1 MRNEVRGSR
10 QKSLPKQ
17 GDLNSMKSIIP
28 GTIDKVIEC
37 LKKNEMEAVY
47 FQTVAEAREEV
58 LRRIPSGARVGIGGS
73 ITLREMGILE
83 ALEKRGNEVYDHWK
97 EGLSK
102 ERRQEVGKMQQRADF
117 FLASTNALTLDGKL
131 INVDATGNRVASMI
145 FGPERVMVI
154 AGVNKIVKNLNEG
167 LARVKKVAAPRN
179 CQRRK
184 DPTPC
189 AQDLICHNCDTP
201 ARLCRVTTIIER
213 RPWGIKE
220 FAVILVGEELG
231 Y

>member
-1 MRNEVRGSR
+1 
-10 QKSLPKQ
+10 
-17 GDLNSMKSIIP
+17 MKSITP
-28 GTIDKVIEC
+28 ETIDKVIES

-47 FQTVAEAREEV
+47 FQTGAEAKEEV
-58 LRRIPSGARVGIGGS
+58 LRRIPPRAKVGVGGS

-83 ALEKRGNEVYDHWK
+83 ALEKRGDEVYDHWK

-102 ERRQEVGKMQQRADF
+102 ERRQEVGKKQQKADF
-117 FLASTNALTLDGKL
+117 FLTSTNALTLDGKL

-154 AGVNKIVKNLNEG
+154 AGINKIVKNLNQG

-231 Y
+231 F

>member
-1 MRNEVRGSR
+1 
-10 QKSLPKQ
+10 
-17 GDLNSMKSIIP
+17 MKSITP
-28 GTIDKVIEC
+28 ETIDKVIEC

-47 FQTVAEAREEV
+47 FPTVAEAKEEI

-73 ITLREMGILE
+73 ITLREMGIPE
-83 ALEKRGNEVYDHWK
+83 ALEKRGDEVYDHWK

-102 ERRQEVGKMQQRADF
+102 ERRQEVGKRQQRADF
-117 FLASTNALTLDGKL
+117 FLTSTNALTLDGKL

-179 CQRRK
+179 CQRRR

-220 FAVILVGEELG
+220 FAVLLVGEELG